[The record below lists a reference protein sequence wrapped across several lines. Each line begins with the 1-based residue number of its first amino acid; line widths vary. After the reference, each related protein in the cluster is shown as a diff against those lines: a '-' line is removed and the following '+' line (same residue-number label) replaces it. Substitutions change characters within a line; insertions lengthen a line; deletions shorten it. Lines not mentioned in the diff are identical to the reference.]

1 MEASVSLKKIGKNI
15 EKESIL
21 AGLSFGIERGSIT
34 SIIGPNDSG
43 KSLLL
48 NMIAGGL
55 SPDFGSIYI
64 NGNNIVNR
72 EKKIFSKI
80 GYMPQYINLDENL
93 NILENFQFHA
103 RLYEMNQPGVLYE
116 MDTTQNH
123 TALNL
128 GWSDRVHM
136 VGAFSE

>member
-1 MEASVSLKKIGKNI
+1 MSQIGKNI

-34 SIIGPNDSG
+34 SILGPNDSG

-72 EKKIFSKI
+72 EKKIFLKK
-80 GYMPQYINLDENL
+80 
-93 NILENFQFHA
+93 NIFFI
-103 RLYEMNQPGVLYE
+103 
-116 MDTTQNH
+116 
-123 TALNL
+123 
-128 GWSDRVHM
+128 
-136 VGAFSE
+136 